1 MDKPSVAIL
10 SRTNLGLRPF
20 ESALTE
26 AKIPYHLVGKSGY
39 WNSPEVKACLAYL
52 GCVLYP
58 ADWLIAGAI
67 RAPFFPSRYLP
78 KTKLL
83 LALKTPA
90 HPSDVTML
98 TYWAQLTTCP
108 ERLVEPKN
116 LGTLR
121 DFTTFLHSLS
131 RYRDLKPDDALKQVL
146 SALKA
151 VEYYH
156 DEESADNDP
165 VQNLIELVKLAA
177 KHDSIKSCVDYTR
190 RTSAASKSKK
200 GIALSTVHSA
210 KGLEWDTVYFVG
222 VSEGVLP
229 HAKSDDL
236 DGEKNV
242 WFVGCSRA
250 ERELHISYSG
260 QPSPFL
266 RNVVQCEVK
275 ESTNAVG

>member
-1 MDKPSVAIL
+1 MDKTCAFL

-26 AKIPYHLVGKSGY
+26 AKVPYHLVGRSGY
-39 WNSPEVKACLAYL
+39 WASPEIKAVLAYL

-58 ADWLIAGAI
+58 ADWLISGAI
-67 RAPFFPSRYLP
+67 RSPFWPSKFLP

-90 HPSDVTML
+90 HPDDVTML
-98 TYWAQLTTCP
+98 SYWAALTTCP
-108 ERLVEPKN
+108 EKLVDSKN
-116 LGTLR
+116 LPALR
-121 DFTTFLHSLS
+121 DFTSFVHSLS
-131 RYRDLKPDDALKQVL
+131 RYRDLKPDAALKQVL

-156 DEESADNDP
+156 EEESVDNDP
-165 VQNLIELVKLAA
+165 VQNLVELVKLAA
-177 KHDSIKSCVDYTR
+177 RHGSIKEFLDYCR
-190 RTSAASKSKK
+190 RASAASKSKK
-200 GIALSTVHSA
+200 GVALSTIHSA
-210 KGLEWDTVYFVG
+210 KGLQWTDVWLVDCRDG
-222 VSEGVLP
+222 IIP

-236 DGEKNV
+236 DGERNCF
-242 WFVGCSRA
+242 FVACSRA

-266 RNVVQCEVK
+266 KSVVQCK
-275 ESTNAVG
+275 EKEFACPTGS